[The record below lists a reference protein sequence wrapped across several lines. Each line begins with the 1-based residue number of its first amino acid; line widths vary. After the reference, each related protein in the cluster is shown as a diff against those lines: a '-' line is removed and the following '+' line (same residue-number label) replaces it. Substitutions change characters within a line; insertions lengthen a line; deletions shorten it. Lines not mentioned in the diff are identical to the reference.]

1 MRLLIIDDDEDLHTL
16 LSHYVTSQWA
26 DAVIDHY
33 DPKLQAIPGPEFPLG
48 NYDVLVLDYMLGR
61 EDGDGLEWLAQFKSR
76 AGCPK
81 ILFLTGA
88 GNEVIAVKAMKAG
101 ADDYQRKQELTRE
114 RLITS
119 LRDLTSDAAQKTLT
133 PELAA
138 RLEGQSI
145 GAQVRIPGIRVL
157 HLIGEGGMSRVYLAS
172 RERDDEPLVVKIL
185 RNEVTADRRALTRF
199 IEEYSLVERIQSRH
213 VARVVTHG
221 TSGEHAYLVMEF
233 FDGGDL
239 MKRLGGKALA
249 PAECLRLFG
258 ELMTALGDIHEKGIL
273 HRDLK
278 PQNLMFRADG
288 SLAVVDFGIAKH
300 VDAAD
305 MTGHGEVLG
314 TPRYMSPEQVQ
325 GKPLDLRTDIYSAG
339 VLLFQMLT
347 GRHLFEGNSAVEVA
361 LHHLNTPPPA
371 LPDELSK
378 YQRLVDKLLEK
389 DRDARFRNA
398 DEVLGFIQRKLSPAE
413 ASPDQTQPR
422 SQPLSQPRS
431 QPRRPAS

>member
-1 MRLLIIDDDEDLHTL
+1 MRVLIIDDDEDLHTL
-16 LSHYVTSQWA
+16 LSHYVASQWPN
-26 DAVIDHY
+26 AVIDHY

-48 NYDVLVLDYMLGR
+48 SYDVLVLDYMLGR
-61 EDGDGLEWLAQFKSR
+61 EDGDGLGWLAQFKSR
-76 AGCPK
+76 ADCPK

-114 RLITS
+114 RMITS

-145 GAQVRIPGIRVL
+145 GAQVKIPGIRVL

-185 RNEVTADRRALTRF
+185 RHEVTADRRALTRF

-239 MKRLGGKALA
+239 MKRLGGKSLA
-249 PAECLRLFG
+249 PAECLRLFR

-278 PQNLMFRADG
+278 PQNLMFRSDG

-305 MTGHGEVLG
+305 MTGQGEVLG

-347 GRHLFEGNSAVEVA
+347 GRHLFEGSSAVEVA
-361 LHHLNTPPPA
+361 LHHLNTPPSA
-371 LPDELSK
+371 LPDELTK
-378 YQRLVDKLLEK
+378 YQRLLDKLLEK

-398 DEVLGFIQRKLSPAE
+398 DEVLGFIQRKFDEAG

-422 SQPLSQPRS
+422 SQPRS